1 MARYGMAVDLDR
13 CIGCEA
19 CAVACAIEHDV
30 PEGFFRRRVGEAAIG
45 DDADERPPR
54 ARVQFVHLQC
64 YHCAKPPCVD
74 VCPTGAT
81 YVDGDAVCLVDA
93 NLCIGC
99 RACVSACPYGMRY
112 PHPHGYVDK
121 CSLCD
126 HRLKAGRE
134 PACVEACPSRAL
146 LVGDL
151 DDPGSPIRRAIAAAR
166 RVETDRPE
174 TGTKPKFFFL
184 NGTISM
190 QELRAA
196 REVRDA
202 RTA

>member
-19 CAVACAIEHDV
+19 CAVSCAIENDV
-30 PEGFFRRRVGEAAIG
+30 PEGFFRRRVGEVTVG
-45 DDADERPPR
+45 DEGRV
-54 ARVQFVHLQC
+54 RVQFVHLQC
-64 YHCAKPPCVD
+64 YHCANPPCID

-81 YVDGDAVCLVDA
+81 YIDPDALCLVDA

-112 PHPHGYVDK
+112 PHPKGYVDK

-126 HRLKAGRE
+126 HRLRAGRE
-134 PACVEACPSRAL
+134 PACVEACPTRAL
-146 LVGDL
+146 VVGDL
-151 DDPGSPIRRAIAAAR
+151 DDPNSPVRRAIDAAR
-166 RVETDRPE
+166 RVETDQPE

-184 NGTISM
+184 NGTISAD
-190 QELRAA
+190 EVRADVVRA
-196 REVRDA
+196 QQEVRDGRA
-202 RTA
+202 A